1 MLPFESIEYW
11 HWWVVAAVLI
21 LLEFATPGLFF
32 LCLGIAAGVTGLIL
46 LFMPLGILYQL
57 ALFAVLAGLAILI
70 WRFYLKRAA
79 A

>member
-32 LCLGIAAGVTGLIL
+32 LCLGAAAGVTGLIL
-46 LFMPLGILYQL
+46 LFMPLSILYQL
-57 ALFAVLAGLAILI
+57 ALFAVLAALAILI

>member
-32 LCLGIAAGVTGLIL
+32 LCLGVAAGVAGLIL
-46 LFMPLGILYQL
+46 LFMPLSILYQL
-57 ALFAVLAGLAILI
+57 ALFAVLAALAILI
-70 WRFYLKRAA
+70 WRFYLRRAA

>member
-11 HWWVVAAVLI
+11 HWWIVAAVLI

-32 LCLGIAAGVTGLIL
+32 LCLGMAAGAAGLIL

-57 ALFAVLAGLAILI
+57 ALFAVLAALAILI
-70 WRFYLKRAA
+70 WRFYLKRTAA
-79 A
+79 